1 MDGVSRWLL
10 YSSVK
15 FSITQWINRVA
26 LLCRNSVWLNV
37 GFLVSIKTDNYNKFY
52 SIFYL
57 CWFQVMSLFGHTCTV
72 PWLFLLLAILFCLSQ
87 QQYYLI
93 VPVSTSPSSSVEIRL
108 SKSIRYFVFHK
119 SELHYHFAILRWIY
133 RFRVI
138 FSLLIVTGVSWITE
152 VISFAVAGSALL
164 WIFTDILNILT
175 GVFVFVIFVMKPKIW
190 QLLKLRLP
198 FLYHL
203 DRCCPSFM
211 KRSGTVTRSFRSNPS
226 SSAVNPTINS
236 ANHVLVK
243 SAPNADEAWISILN
257 AQQSRKTFD

>member
-15 FSITQWINRVA
+15 FSITQLINRVA

-108 SKSIRYFVFHK
+108 SKSIRYFSSQNYIIILLNSALNIQVPRYFQFIDRDGSFVDNGSDFICRCRISFTVDIYGYPQHFNWSFCLCYFCHEAK
-119 SELHYHFAILRWIY
+119 NLATFKTSFAISISSG
-133 RFRVI
+133 
-138 FSLLIVTGVSWITE
+138 SLLS
-152 VISFAVAGSALL
+152 
-164 WIFTDILNILT
+164 
-175 GVFVFVIFVMKPKIW
+175 VF
-190 QLLKLRLP
+190 
-198 FLYHL
+198 YE
-203 DRCCPSFM
+203 
-211 KRSGTVTRSFRSNPS
+211 TFRHRHPQF
-226 SSAVNPTINS
+226 P
-236 ANHVLVK
+236 
-243 SAPNADEAWISILN
+243 
-257 AQQSRKTFD
+257 